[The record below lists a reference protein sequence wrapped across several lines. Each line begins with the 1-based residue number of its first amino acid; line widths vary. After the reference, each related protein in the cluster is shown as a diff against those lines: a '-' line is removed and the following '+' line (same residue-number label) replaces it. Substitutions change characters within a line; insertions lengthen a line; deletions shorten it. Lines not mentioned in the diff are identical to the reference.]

1 MREVYKEYDFDWRL
15 GSCARYGLGLANA
28 TPREYQ
34 YSLGY
39 APSYRDALDEIIRS
53 GDPGVLMVTFIRD
66 YIESIVQAHSQG
78 KKVALVTFNFS
89 PAILH
94 AFDIVPFCLE
104 AMTTFYTAVWK
115 QGISDS
121 LDFCCE
127 KGFTETSCSGQRV
140 GLGPV
145 LAGLGVKPDM
155 ILYSTAG
162 VCDSNA
168 AAYAF
173 ASSYLDIPQ
182 HNMNYPPT
190 LTDERATEYHR
201 ADFRSMVAFLE
212 EQTGKKMDMDKLRE
226 VAAEIVIQDQLFNE
240 LQDLQRVVPCPMHPL
255 YAMMNFAFRMI
266 YLGSKQYTMLMKSI
280 LKATKENAAKGL
292 AGVGGKERVRA
303 FFFYIDHFCPNIK
316 WVIWNRK
323 QGISNVGAFLN
334 DFWPKGSPFV
344 KNDEEAY
351 EMDLSSY
358 DSIID
363 SLAAQTSR
371 FPMVKNIR
379 GPYDAPMM
387 WLDDT
392 LSMARII
399 KPDVLFYIGTMGCR
413 NTWSNV
419 KLMVRDLEKAGY
431 PTFVSYGDSFDNRV
445 DPIDNLI
452 GKCSEF
458 LKVRGILQ

>member
-15 GSCARYGLGLANA
+15 GSLARKALGLANA
-28 TPREYQ
+28 TQKEYQ
-34 YSLGY
+34 YSLNY
-39 APSYRDALDEIIRS
+39 APSYRDALDEIIRT
-53 GDPGVLMVTFIRD
+53 GEPGVLMVTFIRD
-66 YIESIVQAHSQG
+66 YIEEIVNAHAHG

-94 AFDIVPFCLE
+94 AFGIVPFCLE

-115 QGISDS
+115 QGISDC
-121 LDFCCE
+121 LDLGCE
-127 KGFTETSCSGQRV
+127 KGFTETSCTGQRLA
-140 GLGPV
+140 LGPI

-168 AAYAF
+168 VSYAF
-173 ASSYLDIPQ
+173 ASSYLGIPQ
-182 HNMNYPPT
+182 CNINYPPT
-190 LTDERATEYHR
+190 LTDDRATEYHR
-201 ADFRSMVAFLE
+201 ADFRNMVAFLE
-212 EQTGKKMDMDKLRE
+212 EQTGRKIDIDKLRE
-226 VAAEIVIQDQLFNE
+226 VATEIMKQDELFNE
-240 LQDLQRVVPCPMHPL
+240 LQDLQQVIPCPMPPL

-266 YLGSKQYTMLMKSI
+266 YLGSKQYTTLLESMLKI
-280 LKATKENAAKGL
+280 TKANAAKGI
-292 AGVGGKERVRA
+292 AGVGEEKVRA

-316 WVIWNRK
+316 WIIWNRK
-323 QGISNVGAFLN
+323 QGISNVAAFLN
-334 DFWPKGSPFV
+334 DFWPKDNPFL
-344 KNDEEAY
+344 KYPEEGY
-351 EMDLSSY
+351 EMDLTSF

-363 SLAAQTSR
+363 SLALQTSR

-392 LSMARII
+392 LTMARIV

-445 DPIDNLI
+445 DPVDNLI

-458 LKVRGILQ
+458 LKIRGILQ